1 MLSKK
6 HVLSQLKKWG
16 FVSCHDD
23 IHDKLNKC
31 IVNFVKRLSA
41 GQKGGRVVLPS
52 EWFGVDSGRY
62 SDDANQGNNLAVSDA
77 WIRPPMQ
84 ASDPTGSIVGGRNS
98 KQKGGRI
105 VQSSEWYGVDS
116 GRYSADAN
124 QGSSLAVTD
133 AWIRSPLQASDPTGA
148 IVGGGRRFVVT
159 AKAFQAACKTAGV
172 LLASDQKK
180 MAKSALES
188 ALTELFDSV
197 QKKAKNEQHLSQAS
211 FEQVWK
217 QRKYNKLR

>member
-6 HVLSQLKKWG
+6 HISSQLKKWG
-16 FVSCHDD
+16 FASCHDD
-23 IHDKLNKC
+23 VHDKLNKG
-31 IVNFVKRLSA
+31 VLNFVKRLSA

-62 SDDANQGNNLAVSDA
+62 SASSAPTNSLDVSDA

-84 ASDPTGSIVGGRNS
+84 ASDPTGGIVGG

-124 QGSSLAVTD
+124 QGSSLAVSE
-133 AWIRSPLQASDPTGA
+133 AWIRPPMQASDPTGA
-148 IVGGGRRFVVT
+148 IVGGGGRKFVVT
-159 AKAFQAACKTAGV
+159 QKALQAACKTAGV
-172 LLASDQKK
+172 VLASEQKK
-180 MAKSALES
+180 VAKSALEDTLS
-188 ALTELFDSV
+188 KLFDSV
-197 QKKAKNEQHLSQAS
+197 AKKTKSENHLSLAS